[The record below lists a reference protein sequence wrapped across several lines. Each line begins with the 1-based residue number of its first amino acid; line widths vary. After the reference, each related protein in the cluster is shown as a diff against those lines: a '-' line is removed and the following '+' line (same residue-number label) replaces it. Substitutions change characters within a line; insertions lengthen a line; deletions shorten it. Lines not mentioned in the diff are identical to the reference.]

1 MSYRREDLQGYKL
14 AQMEHTLPTTKQ
26 DEMIA
31 KSIATGLLPAD
42 SVEDKTIPC
51 FARGDLPIYGGINTF
66 MKMPYLEDVNQLKGT
81 DVAFLGVPYDG
92 AAHYR
97 AGARL
102 GPQGIRRASVAYTP
116 YHFDY
121 GIDLRESLNIVDI
134 GDVCTLPSNNE
145 KSFDQITKAVS
156 HIVKNGALPM
166 VMGGDHS
173 ITYPVIRGIAPYI
186 DGNIGII
193 HFDCHSDMQD
203 IDLDERMNTTPF
215 YHATDIPNVPASNL
229 VQIGISGPQVCRYP
243 IQGAV
248 KKNVAIMTVDEVVD
262 MGVEKAA
269 EIALDIAWKDAKAVY
284 LSFDID
290 CMDSAY
296 VPGCCSP
303 EPGGFLPREVL
314 KFMRLIAKEGLCGMD
329 VVEVAPEYDVNDITS
344 VLGAR
349 LLIDAL
355 ASMTAAGKIGTLV
368 TKE

>member
-1 MSYRREDLQGYKL
+1 MSGFNRNGLQGVRL
-14 AQMEHTLPTTKQ
+14 AQMESRLPTVRQ

-31 KSIATGLLPAD
+31 KSIADGLPAAD
-42 SVEDKTIPC
+42 SVADRTLPC

-66 MKMPYLEDVNQLKGT
+66 MKMPYLEDVNKLQGN

-116 YHFDY
+116 YQFDY
-121 GIDLRESLNIVDI
+121 GVDLRESLRMVDV

-145 KSFDQITKAVS
+145 KTFDQITKAVS
-156 HIVKNGALPM
+156 HIVKSGAIPM

-173 ITYPVIRGIAPYI
+173 ISYPVIRGIAPYI

-193 HFDCHSDMQD
+193 HFDCHPDMQD

-215 YHATDIPNVPASNL
+215 FHATNITNVPASNM
-229 VQIGISGPQVCRYP
+229 VQIGISGPQVCRFP
-243 IQGAV
+243 IRGSV
-248 KKNVAIMTVDEVVD
+248 RKNVAIMTVDEVVD
-262 MGVEKAA
+262 MGVDKAA
-269 EIALDIAWKDAKAVY
+269 EIALEIAWKGAKAIY

-314 KFMRLIAKEGLCGMD
+314 RFIRLIAKEGLCGMD
-329 VVEVAPEYDVNDITS
+329 IVEVAPEYDVNDITS
-344 VLGAR
+344 VMGAR
-349 LLIDAL
+349 VLVDAL
-355 ASMTAAGKIGTLV
+355 ASMVSGGKIG
-368 TKE
+368 KQF